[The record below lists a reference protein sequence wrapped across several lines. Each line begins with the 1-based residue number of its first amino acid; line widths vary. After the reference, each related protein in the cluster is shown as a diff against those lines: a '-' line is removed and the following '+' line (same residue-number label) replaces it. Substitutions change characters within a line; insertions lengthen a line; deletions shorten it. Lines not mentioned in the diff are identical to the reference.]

1 MRVDAIVKQRHN
13 LHKRKSI
20 NSRRRR
26 RKICTSQLSPCQWP
40 ILILFLFI
48 ISLSISGTPLSFV
61 LGVGPSKNKAFFII
75 KTYGKGFRSVRF
87 GISAPRDWNPRR
99 YRLHHPPAETVS
111 FCHHM
116 SPFPDVDSP
125 VRFCLRLS
133 ELISVLKRIRGFPI
147 YLNDQIYKINGK
159 GHSSSQQLKLRKLR
173 KLRVVLPM
181 WANTVGTN
189 AVHGSGSA
197 MWAVSIHKVH
207 DSCNLPMEKLRRIQL
222 GWWWMLN
229 EK

>member
-13 LHKRKSI
+13 LHKRKPI
-20 NSRRRR
+20 NSRRRH

-48 ISLSISGTPLSFV
+48 ISLFEPLCPLFWGLGPQKTSPFLYSKLTGHPFGTVQYFSSSRLESKKISPSSSSCRNCQFLSPHV
-61 LGVGPSKNKAFFII
+61 TI
-75 KTYGKGFRSVRF
+75 
-87 GISAPRDWNPRR
+87 PRR
-99 YRLHHPPAETVS
+99 RFS
-111 FCHHM
+111 G
-116 SPFPDVDSP
+116 PF
-125 VRFCLRLS
+125 FLRLS

-147 YLNDQIYKINGK
+147 YVNDQIYKINGK
-159 GHSSSQQLKLRKLR
+159 GHSSSQQLKLRKLL

-197 MWAVSIHKVH
+197 MWSSSVNSQ
-207 DSCNLPMEKLRRIQL
+207 SSWLM
-222 GWWWMLN
+222 
-229 EK
+229 